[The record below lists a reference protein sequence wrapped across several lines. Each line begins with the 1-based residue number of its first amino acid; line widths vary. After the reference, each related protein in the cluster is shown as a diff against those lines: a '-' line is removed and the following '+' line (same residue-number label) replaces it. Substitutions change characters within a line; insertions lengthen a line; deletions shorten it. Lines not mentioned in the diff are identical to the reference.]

1 MTEDQAY
8 EKLCLNCPQ
17 EKWCHDNCEVCE
29 AFMEATE
36 I

>member
-17 EKWCHDNCEVCE
+17 AKWCHDNCEVCE

-36 I
+36 E